1 MMVDR
6 PELTER
12 CSERFAT
19 MRPITYE
26 LFENTVGSRRPGHA
40 LFLNISS
47 SGMLLLMDHPP
58 EVQQVI
64 KLYVPTPF
72 SQAKTPTLAE
82 VRWIR
87 PSPTVPTSGTYLV
100 GVKYMI

>member
-1 MMVDR
+1 
-6 PELTER
+6 
-12 CSERFAT
+12 

-26 LFENTVGSRRPGHA
+26 LFESSVGNGSIRSRPGHA

-64 KLYVPTPF
+64 KLHVPTPF